1 MGFSCCPYYRGVRYS
16 GVSARRELTV
26 LRLERQQKDFLKST
40 SNSHITLSFLFI
52 WNWNDTYVHGFLPKP
67 YPSSDQNRQNL
78 YPFSDQNG
86 VRKTQPFGEQHTYK
100 ANIREYP
107 PPTGI
112 VRNIP
117 PCVIQSSQHLPIHHI
132 LCRTT
137 GILASWGW
145 PAK

>member
-1 MGFSCCPYYRGVRYS
+1 MHS
-16 GVSARRELTV
+16 
-26 LRLERQQKDFLKST
+26 LENHTPIQTKIGKIYTRFQTKTAQQ
-40 SNSHITLSFLFI
+40 
-52 WNWNDTYVHGFLPKP
+52 P
-67 YPSSDQNRQNL
+67 YPL
-78 YPFSDQNG
+78 G
-86 VRKTQPFGEQHTYK
+86 AAHTYK
-100 ANIREYP
+100 ANIREYL

-137 GILASWGW
+137 GTLASWGW